1 MRNKFLRYG
10 TLLCCALLLLAGAG
24 CRTHKHV
31 TATEAGTHSRVETLE
46 TTVKA
51 DTAKTSFAAL
61 FSDSARTAAAIWD
74 SINYVLNYD
83 SAGRIESIRGSRRT
97 AESRVEANTQ
107 QVQAASSVAHVQE
120 HTQAAAADTTKHE
133 SAKETTS
140 QTEAGGNVLSSI
152 DRGLEVG
159 VPVAL
164 GVVALVVCA
173 WLIYRLRKL
182 NEKWEQRQ
190 K

>member
-1 MRNKFLRYG
+1 MRNNFLRYG

-24 CRTHKHV
+24 CRTHQHV

-51 DTAKTSFAAL
+51 DTAKTSFATL
-61 FSDSARTAAAIWD
+61 FSDSARTAAATWD
-74 SINYVLNYD
+74 SINFVLNYD

-97 AESRVEANTQ
+97 AKSRVEANTQ
-107 QVQAASSVAHVQE
+107 AVQAASQGSSTSQQ
-120 HTQAAAADTTKHE
+120 TTTTAADTTKHE
-133 SAKETTS
+133 SASQTTS

-164 GVVALVVCA
+164 SLAALVLCA

>member
-1 MRNKFLRYG
+1 M
-10 TLLCCALLLLAGAG
+10 LLLAGAG

-31 TATEAGTHSRVETLE
+31 TATEAEAHSRVET
-46 TTVKA
+46 TKKTVEA
-51 DTAKTSFAAL
+51 DTAKTSFATL

-120 HTQAAAADTTKHE
+120 HTQAAAADTTKHQG
-133 SAKETTS
+133 AKETTS
-140 QTEAGGNVLSSI
+140 QTEAGGNVLSTI
-152 DRGLEVG
+152 DKAVGIAVVIAGLVF
-159 VPVAL
+159 
-164 GVVALVVCA
+164 CA
-173 WLIYRLRKL
+173 WLVYRLRKL
-182 NEKWEQRQ
+182 NEKWEQRDR
-190 K
+190 

>member
-1 MRNKFLRYG
+1 MRNNFLRYG

-31 TATEAGTHSRVETLE
+31 TATQAGTHSRVETLE

-51 DTAKTSFAAL
+51 DTAKTSFATL
-61 FSDSARTAAAIWD
+61 FSDSARTAAATWD
-74 SINYVLNYD
+74 SINYILNYD

-97 AESRVEANTQ
+97 AESSVHANTQ

-140 QTEAGGNVLSSI
+140 QTEAGGNVLSAI
-152 DRGLEVG
+152 DTAVAVG

-164 GVVALVVCA
+164 SLAALVLCA

>member
-1 MRNKFLRYG
+1 MRNKILRYG

-24 CRTHKHV
+24 CRTNKHV
-31 TATEAGTHSRVETLE
+31 TTTEAGTHSRVETLE

-51 DTAKTSFAAL
+51 DTAKTDFVAV
-61 FSDSARTAAAIWD
+61 FSDSARVTT
-74 SINYVLNYD
+74 
-83 SAGRIESIRGSRRT
+83 AGRDSFFYIFSYDDAGRVSSVRGSRHT
-97 AESRVEANTQ
+97 AETSSSANTQ
-107 QVQAASSVAHVQE
+107 AVQAASQGSSTSQQ
-120 HTQAAAADTTKHE
+120 TTTAAADTTKHQ

-140 QTEAGGNVLSSI
+140 QTEAGGNVLSAI
-152 DRGLEVG
+152 DTAVAVG

-164 GVVALVVCA
+164 SLAALVLCA